1 MNKDSKQP
9 WEKAAQRRRILMT
22 ALIFVTTLIASSYMA
37 DVLPHKGATAMELT
51 IVIVFAALF
60 AWISI
65 GFWESLAG
73 LYTLLRRYD
82 RFTITRS
89 VADQDPEFAPDTRTA
104 ILVPVCNEDIARVC
118 AGLKATYKS
127 LEATGRL
134 DHFDFFI
141 LSDTSNPDLWVA
153 EEIAWYE
160 TCKEL
165 TAFDRIFYRHRRV
178 NIKRKSGNIADFC
191 RRWGRNYRYMIVF
204 DADSV
209 MAGTSL
215 VRMVQMMEKNPR
227 VGILQTSPL
236 AANKESLI
244 ARVQQFSNH
253 VYGPMFVAGLHF
265 TQLGDSH
272 FWGHNA
278 ILRVAP
284 FMAHCGLP
292 QLPGKPPLGG
302 EIMSH
307 DFVEAAFMRKAGY
320 EVWLAF
326 DLGGSYEEVPPTLL
340 EELKRDRRWC
350 QGNMQHMRLLFA
362 EGLFPAHRALFL
374 HGAMAYVSALL
385 WFLFLSLSTAEAIY
399 EVVREPVYF
408 PQGRSLFPEWPVW
421 HPQWALTL
429 LATTAIILFLP
440 KLLSALVILIKGR
453 AREFGGAAG
462 LLASVLVEVIFSTLF
477 APIRMLFHSK
487 FVFITLM
494 GQQVGWGGQ
503 QRSDLGTS
511 WGEALRLHGAGTAF
525 AFVWAALLFLVNRSF
540 FWWNTPIF
548 IPLLLSIP
556 LSVWSSRASL
566 GRTFRRL
573 GLFVI
578 PEETDLPEELKFLN
592 NDLEQQ
598 QARRKVLPLPDEA
611 GFARAVVDPQVNLL
625 HRSLLRTGRKVSPS
639 IAAHRRELQDKALFM
654 GPGSL
659 SVKEKKELLY
669 DPQCME
675 ELHQRVWEIPD
686 RNQAAPWG
694 LASVSL

>member
-1 MNKDSKQP
+1 M
-9 WEKAAQRRRILMT
+9 
-22 ALIFVTTLIASSYMA
+22 
-37 DVLPHKGATAMELT
+37 
-51 IVIVFAALF
+51 
-60 AWISI
+60 
-65 GFWESLAG
+65 
-73 LYTLLRRYD
+73 
-82 RFTITRS
+82 
-89 VADQDPEFAPDTRTA
+89 
-104 ILVPVCNEDIARVC
+104 CNEDIARVC

-191 RRWGRNYRYMIVF
+191 RRWGCNYRYMIVF

-209 MAGTSL
+209 MAGQSL

-487 FVFITLM
+487 FVFVTLM

-503 QRSDLGTS
+503 QRSDLG
-511 WGEALRLHGAGTAF
+511 H
-525 AFVWAALLFLVNRSF
+525 LL
-540 FWWNTPIF
+540 
-548 IPLLLSIP
+548 
-556 LSVWSSRASL
+556 
-566 GRTFRRL
+566 G
-573 GLFVI
+573 
-578 PEETDLPEELKFLN
+578 
-592 NDLEQQ
+592 
-598 QARRKVLPLPDEA
+598 
-611 GFARAVVDPQVNLL
+611 
-625 HRSLLRTGRKVSPS
+625 
-639 IAAHRRELQDKALFM
+639 
-654 GPGSL
+654 
-659 SVKEKKELLY
+659 
-669 DPQCME
+669 
-675 ELHQRVWEIPD
+675 
-686 RNQAAPWG
+686 
-694 LASVSL
+694 